1 MLPPGPLNYSI
12 LHVTPSGQI
21 YKHHV
26 GLLLKLKWSKTHQG
40 AHPEIHIPLPRI
52 QGSRLCPTR
61 AFQRMCAVFP
71 TTSPTMPLLVH
82 GALGQPPTL
91 VTTRMLAKLLRRLI
105 CQLRLPP
112 SQYTLH
118 SLRQGGATY
127 CHSLGIP
134 VEQIKSHGTWASDT
148 VWTYINPTHTHRS
161 VIPTAMSKAIQAAL
175 VQH

>member
-1 MLPPGPLNYSI
+1 MQSSR
-12 LHVTPSGQI
+12 H
-21 YKHHV
+21 

-40 AHPEIHIPLPRI
+40 AHPDIHIPLPVI
-52 QGSRLCPTR
+52 PGSRLCPTR

-71 TTSPTMPLLVH
+71 TTTPSMPLLVY
-82 GALGQPPTL
+82 GDVGCPATM
-91 VTTRMLAKLLRRLI
+91 VTTRVLAKQLRRLI
-105 CQLRLPP
+105 CRLRLPP

-161 VIPTAMSKAIQAAL
+161 VIPTAMAKAIQSTI

>member
-1 MLPPGPLNYSI
+1 
-12 LHVTPSGQI
+12 
-21 YKHHV
+21 
-26 GLLLKLKWSKTHQG
+26 
-40 AHPEIHIPLPRI
+40 
-52 QGSRLCPTR
+52 
-61 AFQRMCAVFP
+61 MCAVFP